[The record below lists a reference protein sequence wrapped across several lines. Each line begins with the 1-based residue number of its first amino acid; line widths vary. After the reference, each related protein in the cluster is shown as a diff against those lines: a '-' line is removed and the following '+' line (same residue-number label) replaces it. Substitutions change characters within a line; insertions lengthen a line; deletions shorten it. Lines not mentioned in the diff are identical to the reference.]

1 MLQTLLRYC
10 GTPSPAVVAGAA
22 ADAAAAGGAE
32 VAQML
37 SRDHLVVAHQV
48 APCSCTWQVT
58 GGRAAASAADR
69 MMDDSRIHSWL
80 RFRLQ
85 APMRKLGDTIAGIQ
99 GL

>member
-1 MLQTLLRYC
+1 MLRTLLHYC

-32 VAQML
+32 VVQML
-37 SRDHLVVAHQV
+37 SRDHLAVTHQV
-48 APCSCTWQVT
+48 TPCSCTWQAA

-69 MMDDSRIHSWL
+69 MTDDSRIHSWW
-80 RFRLQ
+80 RYRLQ
-85 APMRKLGDTIAGIQ
+85 APMKKLGDTTDGIQ